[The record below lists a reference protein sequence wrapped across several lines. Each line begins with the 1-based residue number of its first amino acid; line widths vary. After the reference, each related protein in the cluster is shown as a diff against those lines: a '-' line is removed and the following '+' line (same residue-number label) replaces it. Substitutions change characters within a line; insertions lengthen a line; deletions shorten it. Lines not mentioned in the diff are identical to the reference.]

1 MAKFVDKYF
10 EKNSSLKIF
19 FVLVLNGRY
28 ITEFILLI
36 LEMNNIIDMKY
47 IKELFFIIKFLL

>member
-36 LEMNNIIDMKY
+36 LEMNNIIDMK
-47 IKELFFIIKFLL
+47 